1 MLVNVLE
8 AKTNLSKL
16 MAAAVAGEEVI
27 LANRGQ
33 PVVRLVKYEA
43 PKVLRKP
50 GAWAHIKQPE
60 GYDDFSEVNAELW
73 RAMETSDIFAGA
85 NERERQL
92 KAQAKQAKIAKSKSA
107 VAAKSNTKGSA
118 KARRK

>member
-27 LANRGQ
+27 LANRGE
-33 PVVRLVKYEA
+33 PVVRLVKYEPA
-43 PKVLRKP
+43 KFLRKP
-50 GAWAHIKQPE
+50 GAWAHIKQPK

-73 RAMETSDIFAGA
+73 RQMEASDIFAGA
-85 NERERQL
+85 IERERQL
-92 KAQAKQAKIAKSKSA
+92 KEIAKRAKSSKSA
-107 VAAKSNTKGSA
+107 APVAAPQKA
-118 KARRK
+118 KAKSRKK

>member
-33 PVVRLVKYEA
+33 PIVRLVPVEE
-43 PKVLRKP
+43 KP
-50 GAWAHIKQPE
+50 HRTTGFGAWAHIKQPK

-73 RAMETSDIFAGA
+73 RAMEASDIFAGA
-85 NERERQL
+85 NQREAQL
-92 KAQAKQAKIAKSKSA
+92 KLERKRAKTPATKSKSA
-107 VAAKSNTKGSA
+107 KTAGK
-118 KARRK
+118 